1 MCGIVGIVGSKDLAK
16 ELYRGLL
23 HLQHRGQDAS
33 GILSY
38 DEHHLEHVSGV
49 NRIKQLGL
57 VEKLF
62 PELSEICGEVGIAQ
76 VRYPTIGEGKLQ
88 DAQPLYITS
97 PNGIIGIAHNGN
109 LVNYLSLRKELE
121 REGTEAHTCSDVEII
136 LNIMAKKYSEQR
148 ELLDNITESV
158 REVYQRVN
166 GAYSVLCCNKRLGG
180 LIAFRDPKGI
190 KPLLWGKR
198 TIERKISY
206 GFASE
211 DEPLYALKFREIRPL
226 EPGVVAIVDQNRELH
241 FRELRRETHAH
252 CAFEWVYFAGTE
264 ARLEDV
270 GVYGA
275 RKRLGELLGQQLH
288 ERNITADVVVPVPD
302 TARTAAQSLAQV
314 LNIPFEEGLIKNR
327 YIGRTFIMPHQESRE
342 NAVGVKLKP
351 VREVLAG
358 KEVIIVDDSIVRG
371 TTSRKIIRLVKEAG
385 AKKVYFASTYP
396 PIAYPCYYGIDFQ
409 MGKELIANGK
419 SIENVRTSIQA
430 DGLFFNAPAD
440 LKKAIGLEDICMAC
454 ATGEYPT
461 SVAGAE
467 ELEKLR
473 EKQTSAALSLVFG
486 SAIQRNTYK

>member
-1 MCGIVGIVGSKDLAK
+1 MCGIIGIVGSKDLAK

-38 DEHHLEHVSGV
+38 DEHHLEHISGV

-62 PELSEICGEVGIAQ
+62 PELSEICGEIGIAQ

-97 PNGIIGIAHNGN
+97 PNGILGIAHNGN
-109 LVNYLSLRKELE
+109 LVNYLFLRKELE
-121 REGTEAHTCSDVEII
+121 QEGTEAQTCSDVEII

-148 ELLDNITESV
+148 DLLDNITASIQ
-158 REVYQRVN
+158 EVYQRVN
-166 GAYSVLCCNKRLGG
+166 GAYSVLCFNKKLGG
-180 LIAFRDPKGI
+180 VLAFRDPKGI

-198 TIERKISY
+198 TIDGKASY
-206 GFASE
+206 CFASE
-211 DEPLYALKFREIRPL
+211 DGPLHALKFKDVQLL
-226 EPGVVAIVDQNRELH
+226 EPGMIAIVNHNRELH
-241 FRELRRETHAH
+241 LRELRREKHAH
-252 CAFEWVYFAGTE
+252 CAFEWVYFAGTDSG
-264 ARLEDV
+264 LENV

-275 RKRLGELLGQQLH
+275 RKRLGEVLGHQLR
-288 ERNITADVVVPVPD
+288 EKNITADVVVPVPD

-314 LNIPFEEGLIKNR
+314 LGIPFEEGLIKNR
-327 YIGRTFIMPHQESRE
+327 YIGRTFIMPYQRE
-342 NAVGVKLKP
+342 RETAVGIKLKP

-358 KEVIIVDDSIVRG
+358 KDIIIVDDSIVRG
-371 TTSRKIIRLVKEAG
+371 TTSRKIIRMVKEAG

-396 PIAYPCYYGIDFQ
+396 PIAHPCYYGIDFQ

-419 SIENVRTSIQA
+419 SIEQVRANIEA
-430 DGLFFNAPAD
+430 DGLFFNTSAD
-440 LKKAIGLEDICMAC
+440 LKKAIGLDDLCLAC

-461 SVAGAE
+461 DVSEAKRLGE
-467 ELEKLR
+467 LR
-473 EKQTSAALSLVFG
+473 ERV
-486 SAIQRNTYK
+486 RRC

>member
-1 MCGIVGIVGSKDLAK
+1 MCGIIGIVGSKDLAK

-38 DEHHLEHVSGV
+38 DEHHPEHISGV

-62 PELSEICGEVGIAQ
+62 PELSEICGEIGIAQ

-88 DAQPLYITS
+88 DAQPLYIT
-97 PNGIIGIAHNGN
+97 NGILGIAHNGN

-121 REGTEAHTCSDVEII
+121 QEGTEAQTCSDVEII
-136 LNIMAKKYSEQR
+136 LNIMAKKYSEQKN
-148 ELLDNITESV
+148 LLDNITNSIQ
-158 REVYQRVN
+158 EVYQRVN
-166 GAYSVLCCNKRLGG
+166 GAYSVLCFNKKLGG
-180 LIAFRDPKGI
+180 VIAFRDPKGI

-198 TIERKISY
+198 TIDGKASY

-211 DEPLYALKFREIRPL
+211 DGPLHALKFKDVQLL
-226 EPGVVAIVDQNRELH
+226 EPGVVAIIDNNRELH
-241 FRELRRETHAH
+241 LRELRREKHAH
-252 CAFEWVYFAGTE
+252 CAFEWVYFAGTDT
-264 ARLEDV
+264 RLENV

-275 RKRLGELLGQQLH
+275 RKRLGEVLGHQLR
-288 ERNITADVVVPVPD
+288 EKNITADVVMPVPD

-314 LNIPFEEGLIKNR
+314 LGIPFEEGLIKNR
-327 YIGRTFIMPHQESRE
+327 YIGRTFIMPNQKDRE
-342 NAVGVKLKP
+342 TAVGIKLKP

-358 KEVIIVDDSIVRG
+358 KDIIIVDDSIVRG
-371 TTSRKIIRLVKEAG
+371 TTSRKIIRMVKEVG

-396 PIAYPCYYGIDFQ
+396 PIAHPCYYGIDFQ

-419 SIENVRTSIQA
+419 NIEQVCTNIEA
-430 DGLFFNAPAD
+430 DGLFFNTSAD
-440 LKKAIGLEDICMAC
+440 LKKAIRLDDLCMAC

-461 SVAGAE
+461 DVSEAKKLGE
-467 ELEKLR
+467 LR
-473 EKQTSAALSLVFG
+473 ERVRG
-486 SAIQRNTYK
+486 C